1 MKNKRIVNNIR
12 LLRDMERVNGS
23 WNRRDTFEVELSVH
37 VMVRSVDTGRRS
49 GRRENFQNQNEH
61 VVNDGSSELK

>member
-12 LLRDMERVNGS
+12 LLRDTERVNGS

-37 VMVRSVDTGRRS
+37 VMVQLTRVVGLVGVKTSEPKRI
-49 GRRENFQNQNEH
+49 

>member
-12 LLRDMERVNGS
+12 LLRDTERVNGS

-37 VMVRSVDTGRRS
+37 VMVQLTQVVGLVGVKTSEPERI
-49 GRRENFQNQNEH
+49 